1 MYKQAIIVRADL
13 AMGKGKLVAQGCHAS
28 LSSYNLVR
36 KRNPEIAV
44 AWEKQ
49 GQMKIVLK
57 VQSESELLEYFQTA
71 KAAGIPCELIR
82 DAGHTQLEP
91 GTLTCFGAGP
101 WDELELDAM
110 FGKLKLL

>member
-1 MYKQAIIVRADL
+1 MYKQAIVVRKDL
-13 AMGKGKLVAQGCHAS
+13 KMSWGKIIGQCSHAS
-28 LSSYNLVR
+28 LSAYNVVR
-36 KRNPEIAV
+36 KMYPEIAI

-57 VQSESELLEYFQTA
+57 VQSEAELLEYFQTA
-71 KAAGIPCELIR
+71 KAAGIPCDIIR

-101 WDELELDAM
+101 WDELELDAL